1 MTQFTIKWGMF
12 SHTHTKDMLKS
23 QASCH
28 FRNSEMQFCFINS
41 ETTFKIVLLK
51 WAEIQ

>member
-1 MTQFTIKWGMF
+1 MTQLNEACF
-12 SHTHTKDMLKS
+12 HTQKKDMLKS
-23 QASCH
+23 QACCH
-28 FRNSEMQFCFINS
+28 FRNSEIQFDFINS

>member
-1 MTQFTIKWGMF
+1 MRHVF
-12 SHTHTKDMLKS
+12 THTKKDLLKS

-28 FRNSEMQFCFINS
+28 FRNSEIQFDFINS